1 MTDVLTFIHKRIIGF
16 KPIKYTPFWWWYR
29 LICHT
34 DYRLD
39 DRHLIQEFWSSLNQ
53 GWEHEQYI
61 LKFEEYWGKGS
72 YPPERIIISETD
84 YDHLRERL
92 LEPPD
97 PEVQERIKQI
107 MNKVAPWEE

>member
-1 MTDVLTFIHKRIIGF
+1 MLTSIHKHIISF
-16 KPIKYTPFWWWYR
+16 RPIRYTPFWWWYR
-29 LICHT
+29 LISHT

-39 DRHLIQEFWSSLNQ
+39 DRNITKEFWSSLNQ
-53 GWEHEQYI
+53 GWEDEQYI

-72 YPPERIIISETD
+72 YPPERITLTEEQ

-107 MNKVAPWEE
+107 INKVAPWEQES